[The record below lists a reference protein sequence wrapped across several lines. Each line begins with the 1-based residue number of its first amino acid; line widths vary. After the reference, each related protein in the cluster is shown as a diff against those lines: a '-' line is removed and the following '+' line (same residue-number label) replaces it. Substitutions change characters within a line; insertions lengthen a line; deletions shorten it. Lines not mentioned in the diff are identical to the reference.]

1 MTGRI
6 VHFDLSDLVS
16 VFNDIADSV
25 ESYPMELVTTD
36 MVGSVDELIDS
47 QGNGEWDPLKDSTI
61 RRHPR
66 RAGGRLLQDTGL
78 LANIQPS
85 NGPDW
90 AEVASP
96 APYSGFHVTGTR
108 NMVKRDWTDI
118 DMDLL
123 LDNILDAIM
132 EDSLL

>member
-6 VHFDLSDLVS
+6 VHFDLSGLVS
-16 VFNDIADSV
+16 VFDDMADSI
-25 ESYPMELVTTD
+25 ESYPMALIATD

-66 RAGGRLLQDTGL
+66 RAGGRLLQDIGL
-78 LANIQPS
+78 LANMQPS
-85 NGPDW
+85 DGPDW

-96 APYSGFHVTGTR
+96 APYSGYHVTGTR
-108 NMVKRDWTDI
+108 NMAKRDWTDI
-118 DMDLL
+118 NMDLL
-123 LDNILDAIM
+123 LDNILDSIM